1 MLESC
6 SFSSVS
12 KAIWELSLCGFHL
25 NSTFSCCSAF
35 VRQGLFH
42 FSNVFPKQIYFQI
55 QADFGNGWGFFCGL
69 VVLCLDVVYFK
80 KKKKV
85 LFLSSTSQRTSVT
98 GSILIS
104 SVLAYC

>member
-42 FSNVFPKQIYFQI
+42 FSTVFPKQIYFQI

-80 KKKKV
+80 KKK
-85 LFLSSTSQRTSVT
+85 STVSFKHQSENFSYRQH
-98 GSILIS
+98 LN
-104 SVLAYC
+104 